1 MCHAT
6 DLAKEEAEKK
16 KEATAH
22 KKKATTRPTLEL
34 RNEVVIVVEKEK
46 SRGCWFLASLGVRE
60 AVVVVQYVYG
70 SLKEGTP

>member
-16 KEATAH
+16 EEATAH
-22 KKKATTRPTLEL
+22 KKATTRPTLEL

>member
-6 DLAKEEAEKK
+6 DLAKEEEAEKK

-22 KKKATTRPTLEL
+22 KKATTRPTLEL

-60 AVVVVQYVYG
+60 AVVVQYVYG